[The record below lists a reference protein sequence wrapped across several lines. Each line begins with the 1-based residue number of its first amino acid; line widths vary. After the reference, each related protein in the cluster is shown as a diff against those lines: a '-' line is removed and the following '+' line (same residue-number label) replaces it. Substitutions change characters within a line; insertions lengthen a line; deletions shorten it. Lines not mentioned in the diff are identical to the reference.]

1 MGEIKKEQP
10 LLQVKDLEVLYS
22 SKEIGTCC
30 AINGVDFK
38 IHKGETFGL
47 VGETGAGKTTIAMSI
62 LNLIP
67 KPPGQIKK
75 GEIIFNGKNLLELNR
90 SKMRKVR
97 GKEISMIFQDP
108 MTALNPIDK
117 VGDQIAEVIYLH
129 QGVTKKE
136 SHQLAGEMM
145 EKVGIPMERY
155 HDFPHQF
162 SGGMRQRIVIAM
174 ALACSPELLIAD
186 EPTTALDVT
195 IQAQVL
201 KMMNELKQT
210 TGSSMLLITHDL
222 GVVAAMCDKVGVI
235 YAGQMQ
241 EYGNVEHIFDET
253 GHPYTQGLFDSLPA
267 ANGTNT
273 RLKPIKGLMP
283 DPTNLPE
290 GCKFHPR
297 CEYCTERCKKE
308 VPALYE
314 VSKGHYVRCFRAE
327 GKGEM

>member
-1 MGEIKKEQP
+1 MSQKRKEQP
-10 LLQVKDLEVLYS
+10 LLTVRDLEVNYS
-22 SKEIGTCC
+22 SREIGTCR
-30 AINGVDFK
+30 AINGVDLE
-38 IHKGETFGL
+38 INKGETFGL

-67 KPPGQIKK
+67 NPPGKIKR
-75 GEIIFNGKNLLELNR
+75 GEIIFKGENLLDLNKA
-90 SKMRKVR
+90 KMRKVR

-129 QGVTKKE
+129 QGESKKE
-136 SHQLAGEMM
+136 ACRLACEMM
-145 EKVGIPMERY
+145 EKVGIPSERY
-155 HDFPHQF
+155 SDYPHQF
-162 SGGMRQRIVIAM
+162 SGGMKQRIVIAM

-201 KMMNELKQT
+201 KLMNELKHST
-210 TGSSMLLITHDL
+210 DSSMLLITHDL

-235 YAGQMQ
+235 YAGQIQ
-241 EYGNVEHIFDET
+241 EYGDVEHIFEET
-253 GHPYTQGLFDSLPA
+253 LHPYTAGLFDSLPSA
-267 ANGTNT
+267 KDSST
-273 RLKPIKGLMP
+273 RLKPIKGQMP

-297 CEYCTERCKKE
+297 CERCTEQCEKE
-308 VPALYE
+308 IPPLVE
-314 VSKGHYVRCFRAE
+314 VSKGHYVRCFLVQGQE
-327 GKGEM
+327 VN

>member
-1 MGEIKKEQP
+1 M
-10 LLQVKDLEVLYS
+10 LYS

-30 AINGVDFK
+30 AINGVDFE

-136 SHQLAGEMM
+136 SHQL
-145 EKVGIPMERY
+145 
-155 HDFPHQF
+155 
-162 SGGMRQRIVIAM
+162 GGR
-174 ALACSPELLIAD
+174 
-186 EPTTALDVT
+186 
-195 IQAQVL
+195 
-201 KMMNELKQT
+201 
-210 TGSSMLLITHDL
+210 
-222 GVVAAMCDKVGVI
+222 
-235 YAGQMQ
+235 
-241 EYGNVEHIFDET
+241 
-253 GHPYTQGLFDSLPA
+253 
-267 ANGTNT
+267 
-273 RLKPIKGLMP
+273 
-283 DPTNLPE
+283 
-290 GCKFHPR
+290 
-297 CEYCTERCKKE
+297 
-308 VPALYE
+308 
-314 VSKGHYVRCFRAE
+314 
-327 GKGEM
+327 